1 MASLEHGKKIHNDI
15 IKTGFE
21 ASLFMGNA
29 LLEMYGNYESIED
42 ALNVIDKMPHRDL
55 VSWTAMIFGYAMHRY
70 GREALQVSEQ
80 MQNQTKSPSLLFCWP
95 ASMQA
100 Y

>member
-1 MASLEHGKKIHNDI
+1 
-15 IKTGFE
+15 
-21 ASLFMGNA
+21 MGNA
-29 LLEMYGNYESIED
+29 LLEMYGNYGSIED
-42 ALNVIDKMPHRDL
+42 SFNVIHKMPHHDV
-55 VSWTAMIFGYAMHRY
+55 VSWDAMIFGYAMQSY

>member
-1 MASLEHGKKIHNDI
+1 
-15 IKTGFE
+15 
-21 ASLFMGNA
+21 MGNA
-29 LLEMYGNYESIED
+29 LLEMYGNYGSIED
-42 ALNVIDKMPHRDL
+42 SLNVIDKMPHCD
-55 VSWTAMIFGYAMHRY
+55 VVPWAAMIFGYAMQSY